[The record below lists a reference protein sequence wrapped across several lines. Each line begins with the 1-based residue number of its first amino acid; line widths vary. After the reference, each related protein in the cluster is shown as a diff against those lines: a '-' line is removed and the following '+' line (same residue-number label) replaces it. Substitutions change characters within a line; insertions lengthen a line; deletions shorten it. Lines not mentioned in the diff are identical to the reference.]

1 MTGRGF
7 RQRLA
12 ALALVLPL
20 LLFLA
25 LFFAWPLLTMG
36 AEAIP
41 QSVVA
46 RGLPRT
52 AEAVAAWDRTAPPTA
67 AMRAALVADLRA
79 ARDDQGL
86 SGVVQALNSAKSGYR
101 TLIARTVSALRE
113 TDGSADLAAIDAR
126 WTDPAFWRPI
136 AAAAGSARADANLLA
151 AIDLQRDEA
160 GTIRSMP
167 EGSSANRQILL
178 RTFAIAGLVTGA
190 CLLIGLPYA
199 LLMASTA
206 GWRRQVLLA
215 AVLLPLWTSLL
226 VRTAAWFILLQDNGP
241 VNGLLR
247 AVGVGALPLIFNRTG
262 VLIAM
267 THVLL
272 PFMVLPIYSVLL
284 GIPRNLMQAAGSMG
298 AHPVRA
304 FVEVLLPLCARGIVA
319 GALLVFMAAIGY
331 YITPALIGGPQDQ
344 MISSVI
350 AFYALQTAN
359 WGMASA
365 LGLVLLSITIV
376 LYAVY
381 HHLSADTPERA

>member
-1 MTGRGF
+1 MSGL
-7 RQRLA
+7 RQRLV

-20 LLFLA
+20 LLFLGV
-25 LFFAWPLLTMG
+25 FFAWPLVTMS

-52 AEAVAAWDRTAPPTA
+52 AAAAAAWDRTTPPTE
-67 AMRAALVADLRA
+67 AMREALVADLRA
-79 ARDDQGL
+79 APDDQAL
-86 SGVVQALNSAKSGYR
+86 AGVVQTLNSAKSGYR
-101 TLIARTVSALRE
+101 TLIARTVAALRGGE
-113 TDGSADLAAIDAR
+113 GPADLAAIDRR
-126 WTDPAFWRPI
+126 WADPAFWRPI
-136 AAAAGSARADANLLA
+136 AAETANTRPDANLLA
-151 AIDLQRDEA
+151 ALDLRRDED
-160 GTIRSMP
+160 GTIRSLP
-167 EGSSANRQILL
+167 EGASANRRILV
-178 RTFAIAGLVTGA
+178 RTFVIAGLVTLA

-199 LLMASTA
+199 MLMASLE

-247 AVGVGALPLIFNRTG
+247 AVGIGALPLIFNRTG
-262 VLIAM
+262 VVVAM

-298 AHPVRA
+298 AHPIRA
-304 FVEVLLPLCARGIVA
+304 FVEVLLPLSARGIVA

-344 MISSVI
+344 MISSII

-365 LGLVLLSITIV
+365 LGLVLLAITIV

-381 HHLSADTPERA
+381 HRLSVDEPGRA